1 MIILEQQFRMES
13 EDSVNEENVSI
24 ELLPN
29 EEVSDNKSGGQS
41 DGTISGSE
49 ELDNSCE
56 TWSLNEKRMKV

>member
-49 ELDNSCE
+49 ELDNSFE
-56 TWSLNEKRMKV
+56 TWSLKEKRMKV

>member
-13 EDSVNEENVSI
+13 EDSVNEEKVSI

-49 ELDNSCE
+49 ELDNSFE
-56 TWSLNEKRMKV
+56 TWSLKEKRMKV

>member
-13 EDSVNEENVSI
+13 EDSVNEEKVSI

-49 ELDNSCE
+49 ESNNSFE
-56 TWSLNEKRMKV
+56 TWSLKEKRMKV